1 MSGDTSTGV
10 LSPSL
15 LELKYLNYLDLSN
28 NKFQGI
34 PIPNF
39 IGSLNKL
46 SYLNFSYASFA
57 GMIPSHLGNLS
68 NLLYLD
74 LSTFAYRLTPPISNL
89 NWHSG
94 FSSLKYL
101 SLNGVNL
108 SKAKT
113 DWLQTINLLPSL
125 LELRLSFFLLHY
137 LPQSF
142 PSVNFSS
149 LSKLD
154 ISGNDF
160 NSSIPQLVFNI
171 TSLTDLKVGN
181 CYLKGSSLEP
191 AWNNGHHFVKDDIAH
206 EQVNRKW
213 G

>member
-46 SYLNFSYASFA
+46 SYLNLSYASFA

-74 LSTFAYRLTPPISNL
+74 LSTFAYPLTPPISNL
-89 NWHSG
+89 NWLSG
-94 FSSLKYL
+94 LSSK
-101 SLNGVNL
+101 
-108 SKAKT
+108 
-113 DWLQTINLLPSL
+113 
-125 LELRLSFFLLHY
+125 
-137 LPQSF
+137 
-142 PSVNFSS
+142 
-149 LSKLD
+149 
-154 ISGNDF
+154 
-160 NSSIPQLVFNI
+160 IPQFEWRELFRSKN
-171 TSLTDLKVGN
+171 
-181 CYLKGSSLEP
+181 
-191 AWNNGHHFVKDDIAH
+191 
-206 EQVNRKW
+206 
-213 G
+213 